1 MENKKFKIINIS
13 SNRVLIISATW
24 ERPDVFW
31 NELQLE
37 LQKTSVEEVYFDFLL
52 KNGLHDRFYKAVVN
66 QGVLLAD
73 SFKSTSLNEECVKM
87 CNQFFA
93 LHWKLVED
101 SVLSNFQKFRFK
113 KQLERLAVLK

>member
-37 LQKTSVEEVYFDFLL
+37 LQKTSVEVYFDFLL

-113 KQLERLAVLK
+113 KQLERLALLK